1 MLKQGRSRQ
10 ETVVQPWDRVLIPP
24 QRIHTTVSLS
34 WFADAETLTTWEK
47 LTACC
52 PQALRLH
59 TGWNQVDDQIRSD
72 QLLSRVRLFATP

>member
-1 MLKQGRSRQ
+1 MLKQRRSRQ
-10 ETVVQPWDRVLIPP
+10 ETVVQPWGRVLIPP

-59 TGWNQVDDQIRSD
+59 TGWNQVDDADS
-72 QLLSRVRLFATP
+72 QLPHHQSVRKMSTS